1 MNRPAIP
8 RIVKMPVEA
17 RATDLLRDS
26 IVNGTIP
33 AGSRITEIQLAS
45 QLALSRATI
54 RTALHQ
60 LVKEGL
66 LILVPYTGWTVISLS
81 SRDVWE
87 LYTLR
92 AAVERLAAQLAAQA
106 IDSAKSSRLNRAFD
120 GLVKECRRGNA
131 SRIAEADFAL
141 HKTIIQMAD
150 HTRLDLQYAL
160 IEQQIRMYIRS
171 SDALISDIDTIIN
184 QHRPIVDSIIA
195 GDAEAAGHLSE
206 QHNLTEGRKLTDHLS
221 ELEVKAEQAKKP
233 GRKPGEKPGEK
244 PATAVKPKASGRARQ
259 KTP

>member
-1 MNRPAIP
+1 MDRSTMP
-8 RIVKMPVEA
+8 RIVKMPVETQ
-17 RATDLLRDS
+17 ATDLLRDA

-33 AGSRITEIQLAS
+33 AGSRITEIQLAD

-60 LVKEGL
+60 LAKEGL
-66 LILVPYTGWTVISLS
+66 LILTPYTGWTVISLS

-92 AAVERLAAQLAAQA
+92 AAVERLAAQLAAQT
-106 IDSAKSSRLNRAFD
+106 ISSAKSSQLNWAFD
-120 GLVKECRRGNA
+120 GLVKECRRGDG

-150 HTRLDLQYAL
+150 HTRLSSQYAL

-171 SDALISDIDTIIN
+171 SDALISDIATIID

-195 GDAEAAGHLSE
+195 GNFETAGHLSE
-206 QHNLTEGRKLTDHLS
+206 QHNLTEGRKLTDHL
-221 ELEVKAEQAKKP
+221 EKLEAMVEKAKKFDTP
-233 GRKPGEKPGEK
+233 
-244 PATAVKPKASGRARQ
+244 TKPKVARRVRR
-259 KTP
+259 KTKS